1 MNKLANWLA
10 AGGMLF
16 SSIAMA
22 GDDFVITSSAA
33 APNGKIPALYT
44 CSGKNISPPLA
55 WHGAPAKT
63 EAFALIVADPDASAG
78 TFYHWVLF
86 NIPKTTNKISANS
99 SPNDTLIGD
108 NSTHQPG
115 YHGPCPPPGP
125 SHRYIFNLYALD
137 AKLDLPAD
145 ADAQAVTQAM
155 EKHVLKHADYTM
167 VFNR

>member
-1 MNKLANWLA
+1 
-10 AGGMLF
+10 
-16 SSIAMA
+16 MA
-22 GDDFVITSSAA
+22 GDDFAITSSAA
-33 APNGKIPALYT
+33 APTGKMPDLYT

-55 WHGAPAKT
+55 WHGAPEKT
-63 EAFALIVADPDASAG
+63 QAYALIVADPDAPAG

-86 NIPKTTNKISANS
+86 NIPKTTKGIAANS

-125 SHRYIFNLYALD
+125 SPRYVFNLYALD

-145 ADAQAVTQAM
+145 ADADAVTKAM